1 MKWTFG
7 GVVVVFCPRATVGHQ
22 QGRRVGHLALCDGL
36 RHVAVQWKYWDGVL
50 VTWIAVKQ
58 LGHVELVV
66 QASLGGWHQLLLF
79 CSHDYPLSVLSVSYQ
94 VHFDVLG
101 IVVFAV
107 LLEDRFRLLQR
118 LQVVHPI
125 PDSWACGIHSWTRN
139 YPCFHHVTI
148 SKYIGSGSLRISRGG
163 HAIGQVGGIDPH
175 RVFMQS
181 PSWPHVRVGIDKSR
195 GYGLA
200 CSIDYL
206 CSCPIQG
213 AGFADS
219 LDAVVF
225 NQDVSLLNDFIAFHG
240 DDARIFE

>member
-7 GVVVVFCPRATVGHQ
+7 GVVVVFCPWATVGYQ
-22 QGRRVGHLALCDGL
+22 QGRCVSHFAFCDGL
-36 RHVAVQWKYWDGVL
+36 SHVAVKRKYWDGVL
-50 VTWIAVKQ
+50 VTWIAIKQ

-66 QASLGGWHQLLLF
+66 QASFGSRHQLLLF

-118 LQVVHPI
+118 LQVVHPV
-125 PDSWACGIHSWTRN
+125 PYSWACGIHSWTRN
-139 YPCFHHVTI
+139 YPCFDHVTI

-163 HAIGQVGGIDPH
+163 HAIGQVGGINPNG
-175 RVFMQS
+175 VFMQS

-195 GYGLA
+195 SYGLA
-200 CSIDYL
+200 RGIDYL
-206 CSCPIQG
+206 RSCPIQG
-213 AGFADS
+213 AGFADG
-219 LDAVVF
+219 LDAVVL
-225 NQDVSLLNDFIAFHG
+225 D
-240 DDARIFE
+240 